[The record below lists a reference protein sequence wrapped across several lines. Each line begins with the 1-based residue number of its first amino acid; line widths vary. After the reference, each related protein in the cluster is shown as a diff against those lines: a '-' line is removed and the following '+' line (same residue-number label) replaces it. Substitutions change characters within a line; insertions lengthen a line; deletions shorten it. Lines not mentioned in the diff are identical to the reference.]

1 MVQSIN
7 CGTNRRN
14 FMKKFSAR
22 DNQAF
27 WEHESSYNGD
37 VVSFTIVSLIK
48 SYVGSVVLD
57 Y

>member
-27 WEHESSYNGD
+27 WEHESSYKGD